1 MDNRCQHHASLR
13 RRLTVKLT
21 QHTDYAIRVL
31 MFTSGRWLREGP
43 EALSSIREIA
53 DAFQI
58 SENHLMKVVHRLA
71 QEGLLHTQR
80 GRGGG
85 LRLAQDPANT
95 TVGQVV
101 RVIEDDM
108 TIVECFGP
116 NSSCPLSAGCLLAGA
131 LDRARAA
138 FLAQLDGVTLAQL
151 VPKARA
157 REILALVSGPVRGSG
172 KVAHRA

>member
-1 MDNRCQHHASLR
+1 
-13 RRLTVKLT
+13 VKLT

-31 MFTSGRWLREGP
+31 MFTSGRWLRDGP

-85 LRLAQDPANT
+85 LRLAQDPAQT
-95 TVGQVV
+95 TVGEVV
-101 RVIEDDM
+101 RTIEDDM

-116 NSSCPLSAGCLLAGA
+116 SSSCPLTAGCLLAAA
-131 LDRARAA
+131 LDRARNA
-138 FLAQLDGVTLAQL
+138 FLAELDGVTLAQL
-151 VPKARA
+151 VPRARA
-157 REILALVSGPVRGSG
+157 REILSLISGPVRRGGSG
-172 KVAHRA
+172 AHRP

>member
-1 MDNRCQHHASLR
+1 L
-13 RRLTVKLT
+13 KLT

-31 MFTSGRWLREGP
+31 MFASGRWLREGP
-43 EALSSIREIA
+43 QALSSIREIA
-53 DAFQI
+53 DAFGI

-85 LRLAQDPANT
+85 LRLAQDPLHT
-95 TVGQVV
+95 TVGSVV

-116 NSSCPLSAGCLLAGA
+116 DSTCPLAAGCLLASA

-172 KVAHRA
+172 QGAHRT

>member
-1 MDNRCQHHASLR
+1 
-13 RRLTVKLT
+13 VKLT

-31 MFTSGRWLREGP
+31 MFASGRWLREGP

-53 DAFQI
+53 DAFRI
-58 SENHLMKVVHRLA
+58 SENHMMKVVHRLA

-85 LRLAQDPANT
+85 LRLAQDPART

-101 RVIEDDM
+101 RAVEDDM

-116 NSSCPLSAGCLLAGA
+116 DSTCPLSAGCLLAGA

-157 REILALVSGPVRGSG
+157 REMLALVRGP
-172 KVAHRA
+172 ARAALPGARRT

>member
-1 MDNRCQHHASLR
+1 M
-13 RRLTVKLT
+13 KLT

-31 MFTSGRWLREGP
+31 MFASGRWLRDGA

-71 QEGLLHTQR
+71 QEGFLHTQR

-85 LRLAQDPANT
+85 LRLAQDPART
-95 TVGQVV
+95 TVGAVV
-101 RVIEDDM
+101 RAVEDDM
-108 TIVECFGP
+108 TLVECFGEG
-116 NSSCPLSAGCLLAGA
+116 STCPLTQGCLLAGA

-138 FLAQLDGVTLAQL
+138 FLAELDGVTLAAL
-151 VPKARA
+151 VPRARA
-157 REILALVSGPVRGSG
+157 RDMLALISGPTR
-172 KVAHRA
+172 R

>member
-1 MDNRCQHHASLR
+1 M
-13 RRLTVKLT
+13 KLT

-31 MFTSGRWLREGP
+31 MFASGRWLREGP

-53 DAFQI
+53 DAFRI

-85 LRLAQDPANT
+85 LRLAQDPART

-101 RVIEDDM
+101 RAVEDDM

-116 NSSCPLSAGCLLAGA
+116 DSTCPLSAGCLLAGA

-157 REILALVSGPVRGSG
+157 REMLALVRGP
-172 KVAHRA
+172 ARAALPGARRT

>member
-1 MDNRCQHHASLR
+1 MSSAYIFKGPRM
-13 RRLTVKLT
+13 KLT

-31 MFTSGRWLREGP
+31 MFASGRWLRDGA

-53 DAFQI
+53 EAFAI

-80 GRGGG
+80 GRNGG
-85 LRLAQDPANT
+85 LRLARDPALT
-95 TVGQVV
+95 RLGDVV

-108 TIVECFGP
+108 ALVECFGEG
-116 NSSCPLSAGCLLAGA
+116 SACPLSAGCLLANA

-138 FLAQLDGVTLAQL
+138 FLAELDAHTLADL
-151 VPKARA
+151 VPRTRA
-157 REILALVSGPVRGSG
+157 REILGLLAVVR
-172 KVAHRA
+172 RP

>member
-1 MDNRCQHHASLR
+1 
-13 RRLTVKLT
+13 VKLT

-31 MFTSGRWLREGP
+31 MFTSGRWLRDGP

-85 LRLAQDPANT
+85 LRLARDPAQT

-101 RVIEDDM
+101 RAIEDDM

-116 NSSCPLSAGCLLAGA
+116 ASTCPLTAGCLLAGA
-131 LDRARAA
+131 LDRARSA
-138 FLAQLDGVTLAQL
+138 FLAELDGVTLAQL

-157 REILALVSGPVRGSG
+157 REILGLISGSQRGG
-172 KVAHRA
+172 GQGTHRS